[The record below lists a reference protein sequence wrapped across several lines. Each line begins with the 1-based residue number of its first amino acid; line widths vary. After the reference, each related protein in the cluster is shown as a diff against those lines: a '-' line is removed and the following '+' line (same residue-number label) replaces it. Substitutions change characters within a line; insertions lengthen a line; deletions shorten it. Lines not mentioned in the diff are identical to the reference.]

1 MPLGGSIRGVRPGV
15 KALRNEREI
24 ADDPDRE
31 AKLQMY
37 QRRAELEAPLFD
49 PDQVN
54 IEVLS
59 QPAAIRKEQ
68 RIPHRT
74 SRRRSPKRR

>member
-1 MPLGGSIRGVRPGV
+1 MSLGGSIRGVRPGA

-37 QRRAELEAPLFD
+37 QRRAEIGAPLFD
-49 PDQVN
+49 PGQVT
-54 IEVLS
+54 VDLLVS
-59 QPAAIRKEQ
+59 ARC
-68 RIPHRT
+68 RT
-74 SRRRSPKRR
+74 VCRAGWRGAFRASYGR

>member
-1 MPLGGSIRGVRPGV
+1 MSLGGSIRGVRPGA

-37 QRRAELEAPLFD
+37 QRRAEIGAPLFD
-49 PDQVN
+49 PGQVTV
-54 IEVLS
+54 ELLAESV
-59 QPAAIRKEQ
+59 AIRKKPVPA
-68 RIPHRT
+68 RGAK
-74 SRRRSPKRR
+74 RRRSAKRR